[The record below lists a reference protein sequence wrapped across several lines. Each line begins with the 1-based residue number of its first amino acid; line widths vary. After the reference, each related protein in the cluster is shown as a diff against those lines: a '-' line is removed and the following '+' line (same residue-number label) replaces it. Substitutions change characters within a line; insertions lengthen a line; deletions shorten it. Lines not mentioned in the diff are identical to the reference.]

1 MPYRSRRVAIAD
13 ADAAA
18 LKQSGQV
25 LAAAGHEVIL
35 TATSSRQLASHH
47 GLGACELVVA
57 DMSLVE
63 AEGLSAVAQVLEQ
76 HHLPLILTSSAAS
89 DEDIK
94 LASVCH
100 PLAHLVKP
108 VRPDDLRVAIVIAVQ
123 RFEELQ
129 ALRAEAA
136 GLREALDDRKFIERA
151 KGIIMRQHGVTES
164 EAFCRLKQ
172 HSHDQQTRIVDV
184 AKSIV
189 LVESAFIPKRSSDN
203 YDRQ

>member
-13 ADAAA
+13 TDGAA
-18 LKQSGQV
+18 LQQTGQV
-25 LAAAGHEVIL
+25 LAAAGHEVVL
-35 TATSSRQLASHH
+35 AATSPRQLASHP
-47 GLGACELVVA
+47 GLGACELVVV
-57 DMSLVE
+57 DMSVVE
-63 AEGLSAVAQVLEQ
+63 SEGLSAIAQVFEQ

-108 VRPDDLRVAIVIAVQ
+108 VRPDDLRAAIVIAVQ

-129 ALRAEAA
+129 ALRDEAA
-136 GLREALDDRKFIERA
+136 GLREALEDRKFIERA
-151 KGIIMRQHGVTES
+151 KGIIMRQHGITET
-164 EAFCRLKQ
+164 EAFSRLKQ
-172 HSHDQQTRIVDV
+172 HSQDQQARIVDV

-189 LVESAFIPKRSSDN
+189 LVESAFMPKRSSGD
-203 YDRQ
+203 Q